1 MNSLMVVGFHGKH
14 RAEEVVDDLE
24 RLSADWVIDL
34 ADAVATYRTD
44 DGRLRIASSVQ
55 PRESEG
61 AAVGGALGILI
72 GALLA
77 APFTAGVSTAGALA
91 GMVGGGAFAGGTI
104 GALAGGDDAA
114 DWKERF
120 GITDQ
125 FVREVGGLVKPGDS
139 AVFVLLRSGDPE
151 VVGRHFAGYGGTVLR
166 TTLTPAQATRVQQ
179 TIGSYS

>member
-14 RAEEVVDDLE
+14 RAEEVLDQLQ
-24 RLSADWVIDL
+24 RLSDDWVIDL
-34 ADAVATYRTD
+34 DDAVAAYRTD
-44 DGRLRIASSVQ
+44 DGRLRIASSVH

-61 AAVGGALGILI
+61 AAVGGAMGILI

-77 APFTAGVSTAGALA
+77 APFTAGVSTAAAIGGIVGSGALA
-91 GMVGGGAFAGGTI
+91 GGAI

-120 GITDQ
+120 GITDD
-125 FVREVGGLVKPGDS
+125 FVREVGGMVQPGDS

-151 VVGRHFAGYGGTVLR
+151 AVGRHFAGHGGTVLR
-166 TTLTPAQATRVQQ
+166 TTLTRAEAARVQQ

>member
-14 RAEEVVDDLE
+14 RAEEVLDQLQQ
-24 RLSADWVIDL
+24 LSDDWVIDL
-34 ADAVATYRTD
+34 EDAVATYRTG
-44 DGRLRIASSVQ
+44 DGRLRIAGSVQ

-61 AAVGGALGILI
+61 AAVGGALGVLI

-77 APFTAGVSTAGALA
+77 APFTAGVSTAAAIG
-91 GMVGGGAFAGGTI
+91 GIVGGGALAGGTI

-114 DWKERF
+114 EWKERF
-120 GITDQ
+120 GITDD
-125 FVREVGGLVKPGDS
+125 FVREVGGMVQPGDS
-139 AVFVLLRSGDPE
+139 AVFVLLRSGNPE

-166 TTLTPAQATRVQQ
+166 TTLSPADAARVQQ